1 MSIFSKADQTE
12 EPILT
17 PESTPAVD
25 ADARKSYPGWLV
37 VSTWVI
43 SVLMIVLTGFSLY
56 QYFSGKSLLSFVNLS
71 SAPST
76 EAKTVSN
83 LPDYSPDKTYES
95 VERSTNPDT
104 VLPTGVRDTVT
115 TYEVAMGDSLFG
127 IAEEYELEPET
138 ILWANYDILNDDP
151 HLISVGDV
159 LNIPPVDGIVYE
171 WKDGDTLENIAA
183 KYHVAVD
190 DILLYSG
197 NDLDIANPV
206 IEPGST
212 IVIPGGYRQTLAT
225 WVVAVEAGTNSGVTA
240 KISGPGSCTP
250 SGGYVGTY
258 SFVWP
263 APYYGIISGND
274 YWSGHQAID
283 AMCYE
288 GDSIFASDSG
298 VVIYSGAIS
307 GGYGNL
313 VAIDHQNG
321 YLTLY
326 AHLSGFAVGCGQS
339 VTQGQVIGYCGS
351 TGNSTGAHLHFEV
364 RLDGGFVN
372 PWHVLQ

>member
-1 MSIFSKADQTE
+1 MSIFSKSDQ
-12 EPILT
+12 
-17 PESTPAVD
+17 PAENNEV
-25 ADARKSYPGWLV
+25 KSAPGKNYPGWLV
-37 VSTWVI
+37 IATWII
-43 SVLMIVLTGFSLY
+43 SISMIALTAFSLY
-56 QYFSGKSLLSFVNLS
+56 QYFSGKSLLSFINLS
-71 SAPST
+71 SPPST
-76 EAKTVSN
+76 ESQTVSSM
-83 LPDYSPDKTYES
+83 PEYSPDKTYES
-95 VERSTNPDT
+95 VERSTNPET
-104 VLPTGVRDTVT
+104 VLPTGARKSVV
-115 TYEVAMGDSLFG
+115 TYEVATGDSLFG
-127 IAEEYELEPET
+127 IAEEYELEPES

-151 HLISVGDV
+151 HLISVGDK
-159 LNIPPVDGIVYE
+159 LKIPPVDGILYE
-171 WKDGDTLENIAA
+171 WKDGDTLENIAG
-183 KYHVAVD
+183 KYYVDVD
-190 DILLYSG
+190 DILLYTG
-197 NDLDIANPV
+197 NDLDISNPV
-206 IEPGST
+206 IEPGET
-212 IVIPGGYRQTLAT
+212 IIIPGGYREMQT
-225 WVVAVEAGTNSGVTA
+225 WVVAVTAGDNAGVTA
-240 KISGPGSCTP
+240 QIDGPGSCTP
-250 SGGYVGTY
+250 TGGYVGSY

-298 VVIYSGAIS
+298 VVIYAGAIS

-339 VTQGQVIGYCGS
+339 ITQGQVVGYCGS

-364 RLDGGFVN
+364 RQNGGFVN